1 MAQGAEKEFVRWDDF
16 HKEHRKMEN
25 KFDRKI
31 EHINHEMSS
40 MKEIVLPLAVNMENI
55 SKNTEEMK
63 EAFKE
68 FTKEQKESNKIIQQ
82 HTTDIITLKENTQV
96 RVENAKGKWNVYSI
110 IATSVFGGTGLL
122 LAIGKPLAEFFFGK

>member
-1 MAQGAEKEFVRWDDF
+1 MAQGAETEFVKWNEF
-16 HKEHRKMEN
+16 HKEQRKMEQ

-31 EHINHEMSS
+31 DYINEEMSS

-63 EAFKE
+63 DAFKE
-68 FTKEQKESNKIIQQ
+68 FSKEQKESNKIIQQ

-96 RVENAKGKWNVYSI
+96 RVENTKGKWNVYSV